1 VEYSSKINYDAQQ
14 MADFFNTLKRQ
25 EQNSGAQALP
35 PFLSTHPDP
44 GERNVTVAKL
54 ATEWRQKLNLTNP
67 MVNSESYLRRI
78 EGLVYGDD
86 PREGYLENQVF
97 YHPELKFQFN
107 VPTGW
112 AYQNSPQQVQM
123 APKDG
128 KALMIFMMA
137 PGKTLQEAA
146 NALVQQYKLQPVE
159 TREVNVNG
167 LPAIAMVADLP
178 QQQGVIRTL
187 SYLIQDGNTIY
198 HMIGLSAPADFNAY
212 SSYFTNSMQSF
223 RQLTDASK
231 LNRKPERIHIKSVAQ
246 SGTLE
251 QALRYY
257 NMPATRLEELAVL
270 NGMNLKD
277 NLKSG
282 SLIKIVGQ

>member
-1 VEYSSKINYDAQQ
+1 LI
-14 MADFFNTLKRQ
+14 
-25 EQNSGAQALP
+25 
-35 PFLSTHPDP
+35 
-44 GERNVTVAKL
+44 
-54 ATEWRQKLNLTNP
+54 
-67 MVNSESYLRRI
+67 
-78 EGLVYGDD
+78 YGDD

-128 KALMIFMMA
+128 KALMVFMLA
-137 PGKTLQEAA
+137 PGKTLQEAT
-146 NALVQQYKLQPVE
+146 NTIVQQYKLQPVE
-159 TREVNVNG
+159 TREVSVNG
-167 LPAIAMVADLP
+167 LPAVAMVADLP
-178 QQQGVIRTL
+178 QQQGVTRTL

-223 RQLTDASK
+223 RRLTDASK
-231 LNRKPERIHIKSVAQ
+231 LNRKPERIHIKSVAKA
-246 SGTLE
+246 GTLE

-282 SLIKIVGQ
+282 SLIKIVGE

>member
-1 VEYSSKINYDAQQ
+1 
-14 MADFFNTLKRQ
+14 
-25 EQNSGAQALP
+25 
-35 PFLSTHPDP
+35 
-44 GERNVTVAKL
+44 
-54 ATEWRQKLNLTNP
+54 

-107 VPTGW
+107 VPSGW

-128 KALMIFMMA
+128 KALMIFMLA

-167 LPAIAMVADLP
+167 LPAVAMVADLP

-187 SYLIQDGNTIY
+187 SYLIQDGNMIY

-212 SSYFTNSMQSF
+212 STYFTNTMQSF
-223 RQLTDASK
+223 RRLTDASK
-231 LNRKPERIHIKSVAQ
+231 MNRKPERIHIKSVAQ
-246 SGTLE
+246 AGTLE

-257 NMPATRLEELAVL
+257 NMPATRLEELAIL

-282 SLIKIVGQ
+282 TLIKIVGE